1 MTDAAYLGGVFMGV
15 LSSLYTGVSGLTA
28 QGEALGVVGDNIA
41 NANTVGFKAS
51 RAEFQDIISK
61 SLKGILGGNQI
72 GRGVKI
78 GAVNPIL
85 SQGNIDATEKAT
97 DLAIS
102 GDGYFVLRGTD
113 GESFTRDGSLHFD
126 KDGFLTTNDNQKVQG
141 FEADDK
147 GRIVNKLADIRFP
160 RALIPAKAST
170 EVKLDLNLD
179 SRVEVGKVFNPADP
193 YETSHYTT
201 GIEIFDS
208 QGNKHLMTMFFNKTA
223 DRQWDVHG
231 MCEGKE
237 VSGAQAGKWAEVY
250 SGKVGFT
257 VDGKLDTESTTKTA
271 FNFVGGALQNQQIK
285 VDFGDAITTDKGK
298 GLLGTKQ
305 YGKDSDLI
313 TWKQDGSA
321 AGTINS
327 LSFNDE
333 GVLTALYSNG
343 QAQDL
348 AQVAL
353 AKFENP
359 EALFKVGNNRLKE
372 ARDSGTASIGKSG
385 AAGRGKLFAKS
396 LERSTV
402 DLAAEFV
409 NLIQNQRGF
418 QANAKTITTT
428 DELLNEVIQLKR

>member
-1 MTDAAYLGGVFMGV
+1 MAI

-28 QGEALGVVGDNIA
+28 QGEALGVVSDNIA

-102 GDGYFVLRGTD
+102 GDGYFVTRGSD
-113 GESFTRDGSLHFD
+113 GESFTRDGSFHFD
-126 KDGFLTTNDNQKVQG
+126 KEGFLTTNDNQRVQG
-141 FEADDK
+141 FESNEK
-147 GRIVNKLADIRFP
+147 GQIVNKLADIKFP
-160 RALIPAKAST
+160 RALVPAKGTT
-170 EVKLDLNLD
+170 EMRMDLNLD
-179 SRVEVGKVFNPADP
+179 SRVTAGKAFDP
-193 YETSHYTT
+193 KDPHGTSNYST
-201 GIEIFDS
+201 GVEMYDS
-208 QGNKHLMTMFFNKTA
+208 QGQKHLMTMFFNKTA
-223 DRQWDVHG
+223 DRQWSVHG

-237 VSGAQAGKWAEVY
+237 VVGGKDGEYSEVMQ
-250 SGKVGFT
+250 GDLTFT
-257 VDGKLDTESTTKTA
+257 TDGKLDTQKTTRQN
-271 FNFVGGALQNQQIK
+271 FNFAGGAMANQQIK
-285 VDFGDAITTDKGK
+285 FSFGDAITTDKGK
-298 GLLGTKQ
+298 GIDGTKQ

-313 TWKQDGSA
+313 TWRQDGSA
-321 AGTINS
+321 AGTINN
-327 LSFNDE
+327 LSFSDE

-359 EALFKVGNNRLKE
+359 EAMFKVGNNRLKE
-372 ARDSGTASIGKSG
+372 ARESGTPSIGKSG
-385 AAGRGKLFAKS
+385 QAGRGKLSAKS

-402 DLAAEFV
+402 DLAMEFV

-428 DELLNEVIQLKR
+428 DELLGEVINLKR

>member
-1 MTDAAYLGGVFMGV
+1 MGI
-15 LSSLYTGVSGLTA
+15 LSSLYTGVSGLAA

-41 NANTVGFKAS
+41 NANTTGFKAS
-51 RAEFQDIISK
+51 RAEFSDIISK
-61 SLKGILGGNQI
+61 SLKGVLGGNQI

-85 SQGNIDATEKAT
+85 TQGNVDATEKVT

-102 GDGYFVLRGTD
+102 GDGHFVLKGSD
-113 GESFTRDGSLHFD
+113 GESFTRDGSFHFD
-126 KDGFLTTNDNQKVQG
+126 KEGMFVTNDNQRVQG

-147 GRIVNKLADIRFP
+147 GNIVNKLSDIKFP
-160 RALIPAKAST
+160 RALIPAKAT
-170 EVKLDLNLD
+170 NTLNLDLNLD
-179 SRVEVGKVFNPADP
+179 SRTEVGKVFNPEDP
-193 YETSHYTT
+193 HSTSHYST
-201 GIEIFDS
+201 GVEVFDS
-208 QGNKHLMTMFFNKTA
+208 QGNKHLMTMFFNKVA

-237 VSGAQAGKWAEVY
+237 VTGGKPGKFSEVF
-250 SGKVGFT
+250 SGKIGFT
-257 VDGKLDTESTTKTA
+257 VDGKLDTEVIGKNA
-271 FNFVGGALQNQQIK
+271 FNFTGGALQNQQIK
-285 VDFGDAITTDKGK
+285 LDFGDSITTKKGK
-298 GLLGTKQ
+298 GLTGSKQ
-305 YGKDSDLI
+305 YGKESDLI
-313 TWKQDGSA
+313 SWKQDGSA
-321 AGTINS
+321 AGTITG
-327 LSFNDE
+327 LSFNDD

-343 QAQDL
+343 AAQDL

-359 EALFKVGNNRLKE
+359 EGLFKVGNNRLKE
-372 ARDSGTASIGKSG
+372 ARDSGTASVGKANSS
-385 AAGRGKLFAKS
+385 GRGRLFAKS

-402 DLAAEFV
+402 DLAMEFV